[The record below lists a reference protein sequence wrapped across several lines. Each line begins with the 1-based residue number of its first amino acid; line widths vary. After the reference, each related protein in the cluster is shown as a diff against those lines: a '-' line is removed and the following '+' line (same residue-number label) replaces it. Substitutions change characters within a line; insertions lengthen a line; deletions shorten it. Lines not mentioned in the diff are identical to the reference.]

1 MNLYI
6 RFIKLIFK
14 IIFAKKRSPLE
25 KSILTFRVWPLDC
38 DIYLHLT
45 NARYPAFM
53 DLGRTLLLGQAG
65 IIGKL
70 LKNKYLLIP
79 VSSEIS
85 FIREIKPFQKFEL
98 HSELITWDDT
108 YWFVDQKF
116 ISGETLHAHAT
127 IRGLVMRKGK
137 KVPFQE
143 ALDLLDVHYDPP
155 AMPDRILAWQSLLEE
170 KKKASIINS

>member
-14 IIFAKKRSPLE
+14 IIFAKKRSPLD
-25 KSILTFRVWPLDC
+25 KSVLIFRAWPLDC
-38 DIYLHLT
+38 DIYFHLT

-98 HSELITWDDT
+98 HSQLITWDDT

-116 ISGETLHAHAT
+116 VSGDILHAHAT
-127 IRGLVMRKGK
+127 IRGLVLKNGK
-137 KVPFQE
+137 KAPFQE
-143 ALDLLDVHYDPP
+143 VLDLLDQHYDPP
-155 AMPDRILAWQSLLEE
+155 QTPERILAWQTLLEE
-170 KKKASIINS
+170 KKKATQEF